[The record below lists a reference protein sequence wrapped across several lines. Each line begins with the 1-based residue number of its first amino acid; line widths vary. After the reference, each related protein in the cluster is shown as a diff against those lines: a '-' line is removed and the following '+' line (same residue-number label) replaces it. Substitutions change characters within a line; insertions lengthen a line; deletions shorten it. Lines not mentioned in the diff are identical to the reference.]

1 MVELDYQDRVAIVVD
16 SAASLPAHILGSPIL
31 HVVPMQLSLDGK
43 TYLDGVDLSP
53 DSFYRILRDRKSLP
67 KTSAPSPSSFLKAFQ
82 EASLTASSILC
93 LTVSS
98 KLSGTNDSAK
108 IAVEEARRILPKV
121 KISVLDTNTAAGSEG
136 LIALKAWNA
145 AKDGESLED
154 VCSVAKEILPR
165 VYLLAYLDSVYYA
178 WKGGRIPKIAYL
190 SASLLGIRPIFEFSN
205 GDITTLGRPRTA
217 QRAID
222 KMLELIQCRVGSNTI
237 HVSVMHADELDKAKM
252 IESSIKAKFHCKELY
267 ISEFSPVMGAHTG
280 PGLVGISFWNDM
292 EET

>member
-16 SAASLPAHILGSPIL
+16 SAASLPTHILGSPIL
-31 HVVPMQLSLDGK
+31 HVVPMHLSLDGK
-43 TYLDGVDLSP
+43 TYLDGVDVSP

-67 KTSAPSPSSFLKAFQ
+67 KTSAPSPSSFLKAFE

-145 AKDGESLED
+145 AKDGGSLED

-178 WKGGRIPKIAYL
+178 WKSGRIPKIAYL
-190 SASLLGIRPIFEFSN
+190 SASLLGIKPIFEFSN
-205 GDITTLGRPRTA
+205 GNITTLGRPRTA

-222 KMLELIQCRVGSNTI
+222 KMLELIQHRVGSNTI

-267 ISEFSPVMGAHTG
+267 ISEFSPVMGTHTG

-292 EET
+292 EKT